1 LSKKATPLGYIKA
14 TDPQTTREAFSDW
27 RVADRALSISKSA
40 IQNYLWSF
48 LSPDGPYRKFI
59 TSSMSPV
66 GIQFVTDL
74 SYDEE
79 MQANPNQRKVYLARF
94 FAENTGRL
102 PSILII
108 DTGVEYQ
115 DMGVADLVGSSVRD
129 GRWEGELLFFLKIN
143 LSIMVATTS
152 EEDTGI
158 LSSLV
163 LAILGP
169 MSNALNNYIIREPGS
184 KWEIRLPLAAL
195 HIGQASNIPLEG
207 DNKTTIWT
215 RSLDFTIDFE
225 SFVTLVQDMPTVN
238 VDANLDLELIQKPF
252 FMNFAENQNIPLG
265 TPYQILVHNMRKDYY
280 LAVSNP
286 DIALVTMDPP
296 YILQPRRQ
304 GTALLLVMDRR
315 GPKGRGTDL
324 EPVNESLVMDIPFR
338 VTI

>member
-1 LSKKATPLGYIKA
+1 MSKPTPLGYIKA

-27 RVADRALSISKSA
+27 RIADRALSISKSA

-48 LSPDGPYRKFI
+48 LSPDGPNRRFI

-79 MQANPNQRKVYLARF
+79 MQTNPNQRKVYLARF

-115 DMGVADLVGSSVRD
+115 DQGVADLVGSSVRN

-158 LSSLV
+158 ISSLV

-169 MSNALNNYIIREPGS
+169 LSNALNNYIIREPGS
-184 KWEIRLPLAAL
+184 KWEIRLPLSAL
-195 HIGQASNIPLEG
+195 HIGQASSIPVEG

-225 SFVTLVQDMPTVN
+225 SFVTLVQDLPRATIDPNINIDDV
-238 VDANLDLELIQKPF
+238 QKPF
-252 FMNFAENQNIPLG
+252 FLNFTDNQALSLG
-265 TPYQILVHNMRKDYY
+265 QPYHLIVQYMRDSYY

-286 DIALVTMDPP
+286 DIALVTMEPP

-304 GTALLLVMDRR
+304 GTALLLVLDRR
-315 GPKGRGTDL
+315 GPKGRGDKD
-324 EPVNESLVMDIPFR
+324 EPMNQSLIMDIPFR